1 MATRKVK
8 VAEPKT
14 AEPKTAKPLP
24 STHLYAADSKIV
36 VLVENPGR
44 AGTKRHAWFELYS
57 KCKTVG
63 KYLEAG
69 GGRGYLTAD
78 VSDGYIEIK

>member
-8 VAEPKT
+8 VAEPKLRNRKLLSRFR
-14 AEPKTAKPLP
+14 ARIFMPPIRKSWFSGE
-24 STHLYAADSKIV
+24 
-36 VLVENPGR
+36 PGR